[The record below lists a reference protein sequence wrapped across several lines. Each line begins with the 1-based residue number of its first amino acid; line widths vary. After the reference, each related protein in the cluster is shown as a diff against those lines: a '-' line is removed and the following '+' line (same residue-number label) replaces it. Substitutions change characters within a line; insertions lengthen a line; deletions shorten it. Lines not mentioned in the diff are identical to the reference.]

1 MWLPLVGLIACQTP
15 ATEQEEVSYS
25 VLTIQT
31 DDVELTEAY
40 SASVRGRQDIEIYPQ
55 VAGTIH
61 EICVTEGQQVRR
73 GERLFLIDPVP
84 YQAAL
89 RVAMANVRAAEAQV
103 QTARLTYES
112 KQMLRK
118 EQVISD
124 YDLATSSNALAV
136 AEAALEQARAQEVN
150 ARNDLSYTEVKSPAD
165 GVVGTLPY
173 RVGALVSSQL
183 AQPLTTVSD
192 NSSMYVYFS
201 HINP

>member
-1 MWLPLVGLIACQTP
+1 M
-15 ATEQEEVSYS
+15 
-25 VLTIQT
+25 LTIQT

-61 EICVTEGQQVRR
+61 EVCVTEGQQVRR

-89 RVAMANVRAAEAQV
+89 RVATANVRAAEAQL

-150 ARNDLSYTEVKSPAD
+150 ARNDLSYTEMKSPAD